1 MVTQSSNRGGC
12 APVSKPV
19 LNSKHSFLP
28 FAPPVYYDVDSRSV
42 NSFFPAVRQ
51 NMGQPQVAIEES
63 VARPLTTLS
72 EDEQMFRDSVRE
84 FAEGE
89 IRKRVEE
96 MDEQGRLDPA
106 LTKQCFELGLMGIET
121 PEEYNGAGGTFFQAI
136 LAVEELSRVDASLGV
151 FVDVQNTLVN
161 NALIR
166 WGNPDQQTKYL
177 TQLASEKVGA
187 YALSEAG
194 SGSDAFAMQTRAVDK
209 GDHFVING
217 RKLWITNGKEAEIF
231 VLFANANP
239 EAGYRGITAFI
250 VEKSFAGFS
259 VGKKENKLGIRASS
273 TVELILADCQVPKE
287 NVLGEIGKGY
297 KTSIETLNE
306 GRIGIGAQ
314 MIGLARGALECSLRY
329 TTERQQFGKS
339 INEFQGL
346 QFQLA
351 EMATELEAARLMVYN
366 AARMKDAGQN
376 FVKEA
381 AMAKLFSSRA
391 AEQITSKAIEM
402 YGGYGYVKDYPVEKF
417 WRDSKIGAIYEGT
430 SNMQLQTIAKL
441 IIGK

>member
-1 MVTQSSNRGGC
+1 MSQS
-12 APVSKPV
+12 
-19 LNSKHSFLP
+19 
-28 FAPPVYYDVDSRSV
+28 
-42 NSFFPAVRQ
+42 Q
-51 NMGQPQVAIEES
+51 TAIEEPS
-63 VARPLTTLS
+63 ARPLTTLS
-72 EDEQMFRDSVRE
+72 EDEQMFRASVRE

-89 IRKRVEE
+89 LRKRVEPME
-96 MDEQGRLDPA
+96 EQGQLDPS
-106 LTKQCFELGLMGIET
+106 LIKQCFELGLMGIET
-121 PEEYNGAGGTFFQAI
+121 PEEFGGAGGSFFQAI
-136 LAVEELSRVDASLGV
+136 LAVEELSRVDASVGV

-161 NALIR
+161 NALLR
-166 WGNPDQQTKYL
+166 WGNPEQKQKYL
-177 TQLASEKVGA
+177 SQLASEKVGA

-194 SGSDAFAMQTRAVDK
+194 SGSDAFALQTRAMASD
-209 GDHFVING
+209 DNFILNG

-231 VLFANANP
+231 VLFANVNP

-250 VEKSFAGFS
+250 VEKDTAGFS

-273 TVELILADCQVPKE
+273 TTELILEDCVVPKE
-287 NVLGEIGKGY
+287 NVLGEVGKGY

-314 MIGLARGALECSLRY
+314 MIGIARGALESSLAY

-339 INEFQGL
+339 INEFQGV

-391 AEQITSKAIEM
+391 AERITSKAIEL
-402 YGGYGYVKDYPVEKF
+402 YGGYGYVKDYPVEKY

>member
-1 MVTQSSNRGGC
+1 MSQS
-12 APVSKPV
+12 
-19 LNSKHSFLP
+19 
-28 FAPPVYYDVDSRSV
+28 
-42 NSFFPAVRQ
+42 Q
-51 NMGQPQVAIEES
+51 TAIEQMI
-63 VARPLTTLS
+63 ARPLTTLS
-72 EDEQMFRDSVRE
+72 EDEQMFRASVRE

-89 IRKRVEE
+89 LRPRVEE
-96 MDEQGRLDPA
+96 MDEQGHFDPA
-106 LTKQCFELGLMGIET
+106 LTKQCFDLGLMGIET
-121 PEEYNGAGGTFFQAI
+121 PEEFGGAGGSFFQAI
-136 LAVEELSRVDASLGV
+136 LAVEELSRVDASVGV

-161 NALIR
+161 NALIH
-166 WGNPDQQTKYL
+166 WGNPEQKKKYL
-177 TQLASEKVGA
+177 TLLASEKVGA

-194 SGSDAFAMQTRAVDK
+194 SGSDAFAMQTRAVDR

-273 TVELILADCQVPKE
+273 TTEIILEDCPVPKE
-287 NVLGEIGKGY
+287 NVLGEVGKGY

-314 MIGLARGALECSLRY
+314 MIGIGTGALSAALAY
-329 TTERQQFGKS
+329 TTERHQFGKS
-339 INEFQGL
+339 INEFQGV

-351 EMATELEAARLMVYN
+351 EMATDLEAARLMVYN

-381 AMAKLFSSRA
+381 AMAKLYSSRA
-391 AEQITSKAIEM
+391 AERIASKAIEL

-441 IIGK
+441 MIGGK